1 MNEEFEDWFDQAISD
16 NLFELTAPSAQHKA
30 ALAAWTECERRK
42 SVKPEKRFACHID
55 EEIGE
60 IYYDCGFDYL
70 KDKSACPETERLR
83 FMGKTKTDCEYWRQ
97 VK

>member
-1 MNEEFEDWFDQAISD
+1 MNDKFNEWLRNQPGVYPTVWEI
-16 NLFELTAPSAQHKA
+16 
-30 ALAAWTECERRK
+30 ALARKAWNAAIESQKDE
-42 SVKPEKRFACHID
+42 RFACHID
-55 EEIGE
+55 EKIGE

-83 FMGKTKTDCEYWRQ
+83 FMGKKKTDCEYWRK